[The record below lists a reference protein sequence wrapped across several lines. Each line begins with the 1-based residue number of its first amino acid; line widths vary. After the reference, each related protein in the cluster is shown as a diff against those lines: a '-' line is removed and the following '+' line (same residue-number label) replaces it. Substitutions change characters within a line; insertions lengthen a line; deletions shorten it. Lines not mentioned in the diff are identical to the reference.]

1 MLVNTDRFLGMGG
14 DAKYNEIKIAA
25 QHKTEIQNIYY
36 DKNLSIPIEIVGD
49 SVLTDEQVREIY
61 VRYFNLED
69 YKNFYINAPEWSGL
83 HFECTINDVEKIYGG
98 TRGGYG
104 VVGFKALMN
113 CNAPWM
119 FEEQKTQTYSSGSIG
134 AGMIFNNTSDCRDYM
149 YPNISVKVGANG
161 GNINITNV
169 SDNNE
174 ITGFSTLG
182 ANQTITVNSE
192 TGRVTSTTQPTLIF
206 KKFNK
211 KMFRLVPG
219 ENVFNISGNCTEFKI
234 IYKNARVIV

>member
-119 FEEQKTQTYSSGSIG
+119 FEEETTKTYDSDDIG
-134 AGMIFNNTSDCRDYM
+134 VGMSFVNTSDSRDYM
-149 YPNISVKVGANG
+149 YPIISIKVGATG
-161 GNINITNV
+161 GNISIVND

-174 ITGFSTLG
+174 ETAFTSVGLL
-182 ANQTITVNSE
+182 QTITVNPD
-192 TGRVTSTTQPTLIF
+192 TGRVTSTSQPEIIF
-206 KKFNK
+206 SKFNK
-211 KMFRLVPG
+211 KYFRLVPG
-219 ENVFNISGNCTEFKI
+219 ENIFNISGNCIEFKI
-234 IYKNARVIV
+234 TYKNARVIV